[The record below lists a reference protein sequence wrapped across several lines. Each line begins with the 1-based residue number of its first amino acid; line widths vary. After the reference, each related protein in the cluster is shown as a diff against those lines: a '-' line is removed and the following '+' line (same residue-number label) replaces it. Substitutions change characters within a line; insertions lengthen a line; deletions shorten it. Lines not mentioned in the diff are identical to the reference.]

1 MTGCGCSQECCTH
14 EFESSL
20 KKRAKI
26 ASRRPK
32 FRRSESNRFPRLGDG
47 WRSSKGIRSKMRL
60 KKRGR
65 CPIVETGYR
74 GPRLTRGLNPKGKVE
89 VLVHTPEDVEFIDP
103 YIMAIRI
110 AASVGKR
117 KRAEIIK
124 RVEGSGVEI
133 VNLRQ
138 YEKPKE
144 EKVAQAEDQEGAT
157 EGTEASEESDE
168 DQGGNKE

>member
-1 MTGCGCSQECCTH
+1 MTGCGCSQENCAH
-14 EFESSL
+14 EFESLL
-20 KKRAKI
+20 KKRQKI

-32 FRRSESNRFPRLGDG
+32 FRRSESNRFPRLGDK

-60 KKRGR
+60 KKKSRW
-65 CPIVETGYR
+65 PIVETGYR
-74 GPRLTRGLNPKGKVE
+74 GPRLTRGLNPKGRIE

-124 RVEGSGVEI
+124 KAEEFDVEI
-133 VNLRQ
+133 VNLRPE
-138 YEKPKE
+138 EKPKE
-144 EKVAQAEDQEGAT
+144 AKAELEREEEPSEATGASEASDKDQEGGR
-157 EGTEASEESDE
+157 E
-168 DQGGNKE
+168 